1 MALRGLF
8 TKGEVMAEQIEMEDN
23 LMSVKV
29 VVKEDG
35 EYAIRVKVD
44 GGSINEWSLGM
55 DETIAKG
62 KVQTILNSYVQGLEF
77 VQEEVRKVF
86 AEQED
91 AKE

>member
-1 MALRGLF
+1 M
-8 TKGEVMAEQIEMEDN
+8 TEQIEMEDT

-55 DETIAKG
+55 DEAVAKG

-86 AEQED
+86 AEEEE
-91 AKE
+91 AKG